1 MTQAEWAELRL
12 PRHLIER
19 ASKDG
24 EFAWSIDDVPAVI
37 EAARDANLASIGGQ
51 LQFRFPGATCECYW
65 VEVDTY
71 KSVPS
76 WASWQ
81 ERVDRTAA
89 VARAEFALLL
99 RKFNF
104 LAEGRNSFPEVFAE
118 TERRGQA
125 GSGSCDVVCLVSP
138 GRKGVRRHGIFRN
151 VTRTILSIEVNTYW
165 HTPCSVG

>member
-118 TERRGQA
+118 TERRGQDPA
-125 GSGSCDVVCLVSP
+125 RAMWFVWYHQAEKESDVTESFGTSLEQS
-138 GRKGVRRHGIFRN
+138 
-151 VTRTILSIEVNTYW
+151 
-165 HTPCSVG
+165 